1 MKSFCLKFTTF
12 MLFFVGVLYAQSVFS
27 WHDETHLAVAKA
39 SGYYKWY
46 NAVGADIARVKA
58 GSIESYNHFFN
69 NPDNIEVTSELIIK
83 QAKNYND
90 ARDKDGHLYGA
101 IVASLRQ
108 YSRGVKMGKYSEY
121 HLAFASHY
129 IADLSSPLH
138 NIPYDRFNKSRH
150 KINDG
155 TVEKEIL
162 DNLDKLKQ
170 RMYPVHIRHDH
181 FEDDLVKEIARIAN
195 RARELGYILK
205 KENRNMTKEEAYIQ
219 LGQSASLLKAV
230 VDYPWKSVG
239 DIL

>member
-1 MKSFCLKFTTF
+1 MKSLCLKFTAF
-12 MLFFVGVLYAQSVFS
+12 ILFFVGVLYAQSTFG
-27 WHDETHLAVAKA
+27 WHDETHLAVAKS

-46 NAVGADIARVKA
+46 NAVGADIAKLKA
-58 GSIESYNHFFN
+58 GSIESYNHFFDN
-69 NPDNIEVTSELIIK
+69 TDNIEITPELIFK
-83 QAKNYND
+83 QADNYNN

-108 YSRGVKMGKYSEY
+108 YSSGVKRRKYSEY

-129 IADLSSPLH
+129 IADLSQPLH
-138 NIPYDRFNKSRH
+138 NVPYDRFNKSRH
-150 KINDG
+150 QINDG

-195 RARELGYILK
+195 RARELGYTLK

-230 VDYPWKSVG
+230 IDYPWEK
-239 DIL
+239 LAQ

>member
-1 MKSFCLKFTTF
+1 MKNFCLKFTTF
-12 MLFFVGVLYAQSVFS
+12 ILLFVGVLYAQSVFA

-58 GSIESYNHFFN
+58 GSIESYNHFFS
-69 NPDNIEVTSELIIK
+69 NPDNIEVTPALIFK
-83 QAKNYND
+83 QADNYNN

-108 YSRGVKMGKYSEY
+108 YRSGVKAGRYSEY

-129 IADLSSPLH
+129 IADMSNPLH
-138 NIPYDRFNKSRH
+138 NIPYDKFNKSRH
-150 KINDG
+150 QIYDG

-162 DNLDKLKQ
+162 NNLDKLKQ
-170 RMYPVHIRHDH
+170 HMYPVHIRQDH
-181 FEDDLVKEIARIAN
+181 FEDDLVREIARIAN
-195 RARELGYILK
+195 HARALGFILK

-230 VDYPWKSVG
+230 VDYPWKN
-239 DIL
+239 